1 MVLLRQGPLVYTKG
15 TMMSEAIKN
24 FPQQFSFA
32 PVVENAGALR
42 PFTRVLI
49 CGMGGSHLAADLL
62 PILTPGR
69 RETVYS
75 DYGLPELGE
84 DDKAE
89 TILILSSYSGNT
101 EEVIEAAHQAK
112 TLGLNAAVIAV
123 GGTLLQLA
131 KDNNWPFVAL
141 PNTGVQ
147 PRSALGLATIG
158 LLALLNETAALSE
171 VQSFA
176 NFDGAHLQAQGQA
189 LAARLAGFVPVIY
202 ASHRNQALAYNW
214 KIKFNETG
222 KIPAF
227 YNVIPEL
234 NHNEMN
240 GYDYNAQTR
249 ALSERFR
256 FIFLRDAAD
265 HPMNQKRFEVLAQL
279 YADRGLPV
287 EVIEITGATPTEK
300 VFSNLLLADW
310 TALGIAE
317 QNGAEPEA
325 VPMVEE
331 FKHLI
336 RV

>member
-1 MVLLRQGPLVYTKG
+1 
-15 TMMSEAIKN
+15 MSEAITN
-24 FPQQFSFA
+24 FPKQFSFQ

-42 PFTRVLI
+42 PFMRTLI

-62 PILTPGR
+62 PILIPGR
-69 RETVYS
+69 REVVYS
-75 DYGLPELGE
+75 DYGLPQFDEGE
-84 DDKAE
+84 KAE
-89 TILILSSYSGNT
+89 TLVVLSSYSGNT
-101 EEVIEAAHQAK
+101 EEVIEAAEQAK
-112 TLGLNAAVIAV
+112 ALGLNVAVIAV
-123 GGTLLQLA
+123 GGRLLQMA
-131 KDNNWPFVAL
+131 KENNWPFVAL

-158 LLALLNETAALSE
+158 LLALLSETAAMAE
-171 VQSFA
+171 VQSFV
-176 NFDGAHLQAQGQA
+176 NFEGAGLQVKGQA
-189 LAARLAGFVPVIY
+189 LAQRLAGFVPIIY

-240 GYDYNAQTR
+240 GFDYNSQTR
-249 ALSERFR
+249 ALSEKFC
-256 FIFLRDAAD
+256 FIFLRDASD
-265 HPMNQKRFEVLAQL
+265 LPMNQKRFEVLARL

-287 EVIEITGATPTEK
+287 EVIEVSGATPTEK

-310 TALGIAE
+310 TALSIAGN
-317 QNGAEPEA
+317 NGAEPEA

-331 FKHLI
+331 FKKLI

>member
-1 MVLLRQGPLVYTKG
+1 
-15 TMMSEAIKN
+15 MMSEAIKN
-24 FPQQFSFA
+24 FPKQFSFD
-32 PVVENAGALR
+32 PVVENAGAMR

-62 PILTPGR
+62 PILVPGR
-69 RETVYS
+69 REVVYS
-75 DYGLPELGE
+75 DYGLPELSEG
-84 DDKAE
+84 DRVE
-89 TILILSSYSGNT
+89 TLVILSSYSGNT
-101 EEVIEAAHQAK
+101 EEVIEAAEQAK
-112 TLGLNAAVIAV
+112 ALGLNVAVIAV
-123 GGTLLQLA
+123 GGVLLQIA
-131 KDNNWPFVAL
+131 KDTNWPFVAL

-147 PRSALGLATIG
+147 PRSALGLAVIG
-158 LLALLNETAALSE
+158 LLALLNETTALAE
-171 VQSFA
+171 IKSFG
-176 NFDGAHLQAQGQA
+176 NFAGTDLQAQGEA
-189 LAARLAGFVPVIY
+189 LAKRLAGFVPVVY

-240 GYDYNAQTR
+240 GYDHNPQTR
-249 ALSERFR
+249 ALSEKFH
-256 FIFLRDAAD
+256 FIFLQDSTD
-265 HPMNQKRFEVLAQL
+265 HPMNQKRFAVLAKL

-287 EVIEITGATPTEK
+287 EVIEVSGATPAEK

-310 TALGIAE
+310 TALSIAE

>member
-1 MVLLRQGPLVYTKG
+1 
-15 TMMSEAIKN
+15 MSEAIAN
-24 FPQQFSFA
+24 FSKQFSFE

-42 PFTRVLI
+42 PFTRALI

-69 RETVYS
+69 REVVYS
-75 DYGLPELGE
+75 DYGLPVLGE
-84 DDKAE
+84 DDRAE
-89 TILILSSYSGNT
+89 TLVILSSYSGNT
-101 EEVIEAAHQAK
+101 EEVIEAAEQARA
-112 TLGLNAAVIAV
+112 LGLNVAVIAV
-123 GGTLLQLA
+123 GGTLLQMA
-131 KDNNWPFVAL
+131 KDNNWPYVAL

-147 PRSALGLATIG
+147 PRSALGLAVIA
-158 LLALLNETAALSE
+158 LLALLNETAALAE
-171 VQSFA
+171 VQSFV
-176 NFDGAHLQAQGQA
+176 NFDGTGLHAKGQA
-189 LAARLAGFVPVIY
+189 LAKRLAGFVPVIY

-240 GYDYNAQTR
+240 GFDYNSQTR
-249 ALSERFR
+249 ALSEKFC
-256 FIFLRDAAD
+256 FIFLRDASD
-265 HPMNQKRFEVLAQL
+265 LPMNQKRFEVLARL

-287 EVIEITGATPTEK
+287 EVIEVSGATPTEK

-310 TALGIAE
+310 TALSIADN
-317 QNGAEPEA
+317 NGAEPEA

-331 FKHLI
+331 FKKLI
-336 RV
+336 RI

>member
-1 MVLLRQGPLVYTKG
+1 MVLPRYSPLVYTKG

-24 FPQQFSFA
+24 FPKQFSFA
-32 PVVENAGALR
+32 PAVENVGALR

-69 RETVYS
+69 REVVYS
-75 DYGLPELGE
+75 DYGLPELSE
-84 DDKAE
+84 REKIE
-89 TILILSSYSGNT
+89 TLVVLSSYSGNT
-101 EEVIEAAHQAK
+101 EEVIEAAEQVK
-112 TLGLNAAVIAV
+112 TWGLNTAVIAV
-123 GGTLLQLA
+123 GGKLLEMARQ
-131 KDNNWPFVAL
+131 NGWPYVEL

-147 PRSALGLATIG
+147 PRSALGFSVRAFLQ
-158 LLALLNETAALSE
+158 LLNETAALTETEAFSSFNSLDL
-171 VQSFA
+171 QST
-176 NFDGAHLQAQGQA
+176 GQV
-189 LAARLAGFVPVIY
+189 LATRLAGFVPVIY

-240 GYDYNAQTR
+240 GFDYNSQTR
-249 ALSERFR
+249 ALSEKFY
-256 FIFLRDAAD
+256 FIFLRDVAD
-265 HPMNQKRFEVLAQL
+265 HPMNQKRFEVLAKL
-279 YADRGLPV
+279 YADRGFSV
-287 EVIEITGATPTEK
+287 EVVEVTGITPTEK

-310 TALGIAE
+310 TALSLAE
-317 QNGAEPEA
+317 HNGAEPEA